1 MAAKLKERLI
11 VQLGELEKFD
21 LDTLIEK
28 RYARLMSYGN

>member
-11 VQLGELEKFD
+11 AQLTALEKVD
-21 LDTLIEK
+21 LDTLIDK